1 MSDSDKEALISGIA
15 TIPYKIE
22 VLDDEGNVEQTFT
35 ENDIISTTYE
45 DYRYVDEDSL
55 CIGQFVARKLTGE
68 ILGIQPSFTI
78 ENKEIRVSMGVK
90 VGDEI
95 TWYSLGNFL
104 ITDPKLD
111 DVKDKTT
118 FDSMDYTKKFN
129 KIFDPSDLEYPTT
142 ALQLAQYCCEKCGV
156 ELATTDF
163 VNNDFVI
170 ENNQY
175 NGTYLSEEGTTSSDV
190 NYTYR
195 DVIKDIGKLA
205 YSWVRIG
212 WDNKCYIDFNIDSEV
227 DEYNHITT
235 NNYYDLSIQKE
246 SFGPVNRVII
256 GLKDIEG
263 ENIVVEDEASIEE
276 NGVCEIRIYNNNLTY
291 TPELREA
298 AINGAE
304 KLFGL
309 MYIPVEVSTTGHPW
323 LLGNEVIVLE
333 SLTDGITYTTIPW
346 DRTIEYSGHIKTKLV
361 SKANTKTETEYRTYS
376 NEESIINTTR
386 YVVDKH
392 NKTIQSLIVEQTAT
406 NERVSQVIQD
416 INSIQNLFQIT
427 GGNNLIKDSQKLL
440 GDEGLWDYGAASRY
454 SLFPGS
460 NVYPMSSVYPIEYF
474 FGEPVYVGGYD
485 ATLIGKTVS
494 IAKLGVSNG
503 KMSTSATNI
512 TGLIIDTMYTLS
524 FKITNEENTSARIK
538 LIGNGNVVYQEIF
551 TTPRQMEEIVFSFVA
566 NTSNYVLEI
575 QSTSTTSGF
584 TYIYDLM
591 LNKGDVQTWEPS
603 AGEIVSTTL
612 KLSQLGFQ
620 VYSTGSDIATL
631 MTAQGF
637 DIRRFQNGT
646 LYEIVT
652 TFNKEGFQSKKGILD
667 ELQVGN
673 FEYKTVNYQGY
684 ETLVLYKKESDS

>member
-1 MSDSDKEALISGIA
+1 MKTITNNYKENVKLFGREIDSKITYSIDGEATELGAEELNSVTPHYEASILKSVM
-15 TIPYKIE
+15 KQ
-22 VLDDEGNVEQTFT
+22 LDIDSNVEIPKGTIL
-35 ENDIISTTYE
+35 NY
-45 DYRYVDEDSL
+45 
-55 CIGQFVARKLTGE
+55 QF
-68 ILGIQPSFTI
+68 GI
-78 ENKEIRVSMGVK
+78 K
-90 VGDEI
+90 VGDTFEYINYGNYVVQEVEKQEDLMSWKI
-95 TWYSLGNFL
+95 TCYDKMLYSMVDYEPLDIEYPITIREYIGKVCNYLSLGFKNENDEFVNFDKEIDREL
-104 ITDPKLD
+104 YIDNTGSSLGYTFRDVLD
-111 DVKDKTT
+111 
-118 FDSMDYTKKFN
+118 
-129 KIFDPSDLEYPTT
+129 E
-142 ALQLAQYCCEKCGV
+142 LAQVTASTICINENEDTLEIRYI
-156 ELATTDF
+156 
-163 VNNDFVI
+163 NDTEDTI
-170 ENNQY
+170 NAE
-175 NGTYLSEEGTTSSDV
+175 YL
-190 NYTYR
+190 
-195 DVIKDIGKLA
+195 KDINVNFGEK
-205 YSWVRIG
+205 Y
-212 WDNKCYIDFNIDSEV
+212 
-227 DEYNHITT
+227 
-235 NNYYDLSIQKE
+235 
-246 SFGPVNRVII
+246 GPVNSIVLSRAAES
-256 GLKDIEG
+256 D
-263 ENIVVEDEASIEE
+263 NIYLRDEESIAE
-276 NGVCEIRIYNNNLTY
+276 NGLCELKIKENQIMNFDNRDEFLPGILG
-291 TPELREA
+291 EL
-298 AINGAE
+298 NGLE
-304 KLFGL
+304 YYLNDFS
-309 MYIPVEVSTTGHPW
+309 ST
-323 LLGNEVIVLE
+323 
-333 SLTDGITYTTIPW
+333 GITYYEVCDRYNIEIDDVIYSCIMFNDEVLVTQGLEENIHTDMPEENETDYKKADKTDRRINKTTL
-346 DRTIEYSGHIKTKLV
+346 T
-361 SKANTKTETEYRTYS
+361 
-376 NEESIINTTR
+376 
-386 YVVDKH
+386 VDKQQGE
-392 NKTIQSLIVEQTAT
+392 IRSLITQQNETS
-406 NERVSQVIQD
+406 ERVSQVIQD

-646 LYEIVT
+646 LYER
-652 TFNKEGFQSKKGILD
+652 D
-667 ELQVGN
+667 
-673 FEYKTVNYQGY
+673 Y
-684 ETLVLYKKESDS
+684 

>member
-1 MSDSDKEALISGIA
+1 MAYTNFQHCTEEEYTEIIYSQGAKNKLKIVFNGVELEDADRYCEKLTSKSRILPDDASKRFSLDNFVSKELELILHRLENENIIQDQVEISIGTVVDSNSLGDIYEYVPLGIFNIQDTPTTDKDKITIKLRDNRVKFDFNYNGKELIDENGGQVTKIQILEDICDKAGVETDITSFLGDLDVLATYDNTITATTYISYLAEQSGSIA
-15 TIPYKIE
+15 TIDRTGKLIFVNINDLQVKKIPLSLIEKYEKGTSFSIERVVYEDAIRKFETSDDETLNTLYINSANPYISNQEQIDNIFSKISNVYIDSVTTGKVLGNPAIDSYDVIE
-22 VLDDEGNVEQTFT
+22 VYGY
-35 ENDIISTTYE
+35 YE
-45 DYRYVDEDSL
+45 DDGYGNKTFVPDENTIVFRTLANNTLSYTGVMISEYKTE
-55 CIGQFVARKLTGE
+55 IGLEERQENVTLIGE
-68 ILGIQPSFTI
+68 PTFRRIA
-78 ENKEIRVSMGVK
+78 
-90 VGDEI
+90 
-95 TWYSLGNFL
+95 
-104 ITDPKLD
+104 
-111 DVKDKTT
+111 KT
-118 FDSMDYTKKFN
+118 
-129 KIFDPSDLEYPTT
+129 
-142 ALQLAQYCCEKCGV
+142 
-156 ELATTDF
+156 
-163 VNNDFVI
+163 
-170 ENNQY
+170 
-175 NGTYLSEEGTTSSDV
+175 
-190 NYTYR
+190 
-195 DVIKDIGKLA
+195 
-205 YSWVRIG
+205 
-212 WDNKCYIDFNIDSEV
+212 NID
-227 DEYNHITT
+227 
-235 NNYYDLSIQKE
+235 
-246 SFGPVNRVII
+246 
-256 GLKDIEG
+256 
-263 ENIVVEDEASIEE
+263 NI
-276 NGVCEIRIYNNNLTY
+276 NNNIEMLV
-291 TPELREA
+291 
-298 AINGAE
+298 AE
-304 KLFGL
+304 Q
-309 MYIPVEVSTTGHPW
+309 
-323 LLGNEVIVLE
+323 NE
-333 SLTDGITYTTIPW
+333 
-346 DRTIEYSGHIKTKLV
+346 
-361 SKANTKTETEYRTYS
+361 
-376 NEESIINTTR
+376 
-386 YVVDKH
+386 
-392 NKTIQSLIVEQTAT
+392 T
-406 NERVSQVIQD
+406 NERLSQTIQD
-416 INSIQNLFQIT
+416 VYSIQNLFQIT

-440 GDEGLWDYGAASRY
+440 GDEGLWDYGEASRY

-460 NVYPMSSVYPIEYF
+460 NVYPMSNVYPIEYF

-652 TFNKEGFQSKKGILD
+652 TFNKEGFKSKKGILD